1 MDGITRKGM
10 EEKHFTHSKASPVF
24 EQREERLEI
33 WWYSDLVV
41 ITDRSPWYYED
52 LSTIMLF

>member
-1 MDGITRKGM
+1 M

-41 ITDRSPWYYED
+41 ITDRTPWYYED